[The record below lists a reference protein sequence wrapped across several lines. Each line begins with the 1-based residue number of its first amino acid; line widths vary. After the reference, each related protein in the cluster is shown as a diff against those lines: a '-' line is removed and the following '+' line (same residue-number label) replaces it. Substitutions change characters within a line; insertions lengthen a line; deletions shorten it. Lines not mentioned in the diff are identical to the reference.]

1 MCNFFIIEPTLFF
14 QFKFENFPYLLK
26 IILKIRLFSESRKMV
41 FVFLEQLE
49 LKTFQGGEFSN
60 GQNADHKVRQ
70 IISEG
75 DLWP

>member
-1 MCNFFIIEPTLFF
+1 
-14 QFKFENFPYLLK
+14 
-26 IILKIRLFSESRKMV
+26 MV

-75 DLWP
+75 DLLAISKS

>member
-1 MCNFFIIEPTLFF
+1 M
-14 QFKFENFPYLLK
+14 K
-26 IILKIRLFSESRKMV
+26 ILKIRSFSESLKMV

-75 DLWP
+75 DLLAISKS